1 MKKENNNKCHS
12 GHRIRIREKINNGGL
27 ENMHDHELL
36 EYFLF
41 HTVPYRDTN
50 LLAHKLINH
59 FGSFHAVFNASF
71 DDLMQVEGV
80 TNVTAT
86 FISSMPTFFKR
97 YNEDIMHTTK
107 IRDVED
113 VAKIMKMKFHGAN
126 IEKVYMLCLDS
137 NMNLIN
143 CYLISDGNSK
153 EVSVE
158 NRKIMEIAIRSNA
171 EYVIMVHNH
180 PNNCAKISADDVEAT
195 YLVKKMLSGI
205 GIKLVDSIIAAG
217 DNYISLAKNEKYKYM
232 F

>member
-1 MKKENNNKCHS
+1 MEKKNNDKCHS
-12 GHRIRIREKINNGGL
+12 GHRTRVREKINNGAL

-36 EYFLF
+36 EYILF
-41 HTVPYRDTN
+41 HTVPYKDTN
-50 LLAHKLINH
+50 NLAHSLINH
-59 FGSFHAVFNASF
+59 FGSFHAVFDASY

-86 FISSMPTFFKR
+86 FLSSMPTFFKR
-97 YNEDIMHTTK
+97 YNDDMLHTTK
-107 IRDVED
+107 IKGVED
-113 VAKIMKMKFHGAN
+113 VAKIMKMKFHGAS
-126 IEKVYMLCLDS
+126 IEKVYMLCLDG

-143 CYLISDGNSK
+143 CALISDGNSK
-153 EVSVE
+153 EVSAE

-195 YLVKKMLSGI
+195 YLAKKMLSGI
-205 GIKLVDSIIAAG
+205 GIKLIDSIIESG